1 MTVRFTPED
10 LRLFA
15 EASHDRN
22 PLHLNAE
29 YARATPYG
37 EPVVFGILGALACLG
52 ALPERA
58 GQRLS
63 EVTADFQ
70 GPMFTG
76 VDYQLRVSDS
86 GCVLYDG
93 SRKLVSV
100 QAAFE
105 AGEEASV
112 TWPEASAKL
121 TEAAMPELISGDKVS
136 GTYSPQPQAL
146 QEILTRFG
154 ASRFALPG
162 AAMAW
167 SSYFVGMEVPGARA
181 LFFRLS
187 LAFPPAVKSG
197 GVPLTYRTEIRSLNS
212 MNLLRTSVQLLLGA
226 AIVAE
231 GETRTLLR
239 PARETGSNRL
249 TETLLPASTN
259 LHGKVAVVVGASRG
273 LGAAISR
280 ALTSQGC
287 RVHGIFQRSSS
298 DAMELARQLAPNFIP
313 VPGDALDPDFWA
325 RLREEL
331 AQVDYLIC
339 NACPA
344 PLPYVV
350 EEASAGRINAYV
362 TQGLTMT
369 TLPMAALLGTLARAE
384 GCLVMVSSIYVETN
398 PKEWPH
404 YVALK
409 CAVEGLTRVAAKQ
422 NPKVRFLVV
431 RPPKLDTD
439 MTATPSVQVKCAPE
453 EIAASIVLRLDG
465 SLPAGQVTQI

>member
-1 MTVRFTPED
+1 MTVRFSPED

-15 EASHDRN
+15 LASHDRN

-52 ALPERA
+52 AIPEHA

-63 EVTADFQ
+63 ELTADFQ

-76 VDYQLRVSDS
+76 VEYQLRATEA
-86 GCVLYDG
+86 GCVLLDG

-105 AGEEASV
+105 PGEEACV

-121 TEAAMPELISGDKVS
+121 SEAAMPELIEGHQVR
-136 GTYSPQPQAL
+136 GTYSPNAEAMH
-146 QEILTRFG
+146 EILTRFG

-167 SSYFVGMEVPGARA
+167 SSYFTGMEVPGARA
-181 LFFRLS
+181 LFFKLS
-187 LAFPPAVKSG
+187 LSFPPAQESA
-197 GVPLTYRTEIRSLNS
+197 GVPLTYRTEVRSLNS
-212 MNLLRTSVQLLLGA
+212 MNLLRVSVRLLIGETV
-226 AIVAE
+226 VAD

-239 PARETGSNRL
+239 PAREAGSNRL
-249 TETLLPASTN
+249 TETLLPASAN
-259 LHGKVAVVVGASRG
+259 LQGKVAVVVGASRG

-287 RVHGIFQRSSS
+287 RVHGIFQRSSG
-298 DAMELARQLAPNFIP
+298 DALELERQLAPNFIP
-313 VPGDALDPDFWA
+313 VPGDALDPDFWT
-325 RLREEL
+325 RLREQL
-331 AQVDYLIC
+331 DHVDYLIC

-369 TLPMAALLGTLARAE
+369 TLPMAAFLGTLSRAE

-465 SLPAGQVTQI
+465 SLPAGQVVQI